1 MIEKIKEW
9 WNERILL
16 CLVKRHGEKITIS
29 QDSLQNKSKG
39 YDPDEVA
46 EEFVKLFHMDGKEI
60 EKLKIILLMFIAH
73 CEMIKNFNE
82 PLVNTPF
89 YAVGDYPLLAPEY
102 PSDEVLYQTM
112 EDPHSLLEVLNKREK
127 FVIQNVYKKFKASTI
142 QEILTPF
149 IRPSQSYY
157 TPLDYTILTKRN
169 EENITPIISK
179 ECISS
184 FYTSILKIEQLY
196 PDVKKWIKTSGGEV

>member
-9 WNERILL
+9 WNERKLRSLL
-16 CLVKRHGEKITIS
+16 KKYGEQKTIS

-46 EEFVKLFHMDGKEI
+46 EEFVKLFHQDEKEI

-82 PLVNTPF
+82 PLVNQPF
-89 YAVGDYPLLAPEY
+89 YVVGEYPLLAPEY
-102 PSDEVLYQTM
+102 PSDDVLYQTM
-112 EDPHSLLEVLNKREK
+112 EDPHSLLEVLNKRER
-127 FVIQNVYKKFKASTI
+127 FVIQNVYKKFKDSTI
-142 QEILTPF
+142 HEILVPF
-149 IRPSQSYY
+149 IRPSQNYY

-169 EENITPIISK
+169 GENVTPIISK
-179 ECISS
+179 QCISN
-184 FYTSILKIEQLY
+184 FYMPILKIEELY
-196 PDVKKWIKTSGGEV
+196 PEVKEWIKKSGGEV